1 MRRTGT
7 ESDRQRNALSVKLRF
22 LDVDLVDVSDV
33 RHLDQFGV
41 SRSLHDI
48 GTELDTIRRMMRHS
62 HIDTTVNHYLK
73 ADPRKMKSATT
84 AVDDALDL

>member
-1 MRRTGT
+1 
-7 ESDRQRNALSVKLRF
+7 
-22 LDVDLVDVSDV
+22 
-33 RHLDQFGV
+33 
-41 SRSLHDI
+41 
-48 GTELDTIRRMMRHS
+48 MMRHS